1 MPSGSAM
8 STLMV
13 MATSTR
19 LSVFMARSHIE
30 MVPVP
35 PGMEPIA
42 PMSTRHAATVAASR
56 QPRLSQPTNA
66 TNTTTSNQGSP
77 MSHS

>member
-1 MPSGSAM
+1 
-8 STLMV
+8 
-13 MATSTR
+13 
-19 LSVFMARSHIE
+19 
-30 MVPVP
+30 
-35 PGMEPIA
+35 
-42 PMSTRHAATVAASR
+42 MSTRHAATVAASR